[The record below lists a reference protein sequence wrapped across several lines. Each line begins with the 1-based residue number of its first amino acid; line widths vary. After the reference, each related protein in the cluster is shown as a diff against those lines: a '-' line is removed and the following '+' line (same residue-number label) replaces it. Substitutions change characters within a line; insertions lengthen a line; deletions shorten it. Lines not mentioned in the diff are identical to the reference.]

1 METLIHFLS
10 IILYLIQGCFFY
22 KSVCC
27 AIRPQDPLPGKLLA
41 WFLLSIVG
49 SVRLFAGD
57 PVNIIGT
64 LGLFLAAVFLLFRG
78 QWFVK
83 LGIVMIFYPIVAAF
97 NFLHNSL
104 GSNIFFTFSDDM
116 GIKNYLFSVLAQ
128 VFLVLFWY
136 LFHRFMGGRLSRTCG
151 VLDRRSW
158 ILLTVICLA
167 SLTAVISLVCFN
179 ISSAV
184 EPAVYPCMA
193 ACIVTN
199 FGSIALATR
208 LADTILADMER
219 RNLLLQKSYYE
230 ELDQNQQQIR
240 KIRHDMNNHL
250 SVLEG
255 LLKKG
260 DIPNA
265 LEYFEELEKHVR
277 TGTRRFCKDSIVN
290 AVLNAK
296 YNAAEESGADCFFH
310 VDIDEL
316 LGIDAVSLCTVFANT
331 LDNAIEACR
340 KIPEP
345 EKRRISLKARY
356 AENGYF
362 SYEIVNSKRNE
373 IRKKKDAFLTDKED
387 ARSHG
392 LGIASVQD
400 VVRRYEGTL
409 DISYTEDEFRVVILV
424 RAK

>member
-27 AIRPQDPLPGKLLA
+27 VIRPLDPLPGKLLA
-41 WFLLSIVG
+41 WFLFCIVG

-64 LGLFLAAVFLLFRG
+64 LGLFLVTVFLLFRG

-104 GSNIFFTFSDDM
+104 GAYIFFTFSDDM
-116 GIKNYLFSVLAQ
+116 GMKNYLFSVLAQ
-128 VFLVLFWY
+128 VFLILFWY

-167 SLTAVISLVCFN
+167 SLAAVISLICFN

-230 ELDQNQQQIR
+230 ELDRNQQQIR

-265 LEYFEELEKHVR
+265 LGYFEDLEKHVR
-277 TGTRRFCKDSIVN
+277 TRTRRFCKDSIVN

-296 YNAAEESGADCFFH
+296 YNAAEESGTDCFFH

-345 EKRRISLKARY
+345 EKRHISLRARY

>member
-22 KSVCC
+22 RSVCC
-27 AIRPQDPLPGKLLA
+27 AIRPLDSRPWKLLA
-41 WFLLSIVG
+41 WFLLSMTG

-57 PVNIIGT
+57 PINIIGM
-64 LGLFLAAVFLLFRG
+64 LGLFLAPVFFLFRG

-104 GSNIFFTFSDDM
+104 GATIFFSFSDDM

-128 VFLVLFWY
+128 VFLILFWY
-136 LFHRFMGGRLSRTCG
+136 LFHRFMGERLSRTCG
-151 VLDRRSW
+151 MLDQRSW
-158 ILLTVICLA
+158 MLLTVICLA
-167 SLTAVISLVCFN
+167 SLTAVISLISFQL
-179 ISSAV
+179 SSAV
-184 EPAVYPCMA
+184 ESVVYLCMV

-199 FGSIALATR
+199 FGTICLATR

-219 RNLLLQKSYYE
+219 RNLQLQKSYYE

-250 SVLEG
+250 SVIEG

-260 DIPNA
+260 DIQNA
-265 LEYFEELEKHVR
+265 LEYFEDLAGHVR

-296 YNAAEESGADCFFH
+296 YTAAEDAAIDSFFH
-310 VDIDEL
+310 VDIDKI
-316 LGIDAVSLCTVFANT
+316 LGIDAVSLCTIFSNT
-331 LDNAIEACR
+331 LDNAIEACL
-340 KIPEP
+340 KIPET
-345 EKRRISLKARY
+345 EKRHLSLKARY
-356 AENGYF
+356 TDNGYF

-373 IRKKKDAFLTDKED
+373 VKKKKDAFLTDKKD

-392 LGIASVQD
+392 LGIVSVSD
-400 VVRRYEGTL
+400 VVRRYDGTL
-409 DISYTEDEFRVVILV
+409 DITYTEDEFRVVILI

>member
-27 AIRPQDPLPGKLLA
+27 AIRPLDSLPGKLLA
-41 WFLLSIVG
+41 WFLLSMTG
-49 SVRLFAGD
+49 SVRFFAGD

-83 LGIVMIFYPIVAAF
+83 LGIVMIFYPIIAAF

-104 GSNIFFTFSDDM
+104 GANIFFSFSDDM
-116 GIKNYLFSVLAQ
+116 GLKNYIFSVLAQ
-128 VFLVLFWY
+128 VFLILFWY
-136 LFHRFMGGRLSRTCG
+136 LFHRFMGKRLSRTCG

-167 SLTAVISLVCFN
+167 SLTAVISLICFN
-179 ISSAV
+179 FSSAV
-184 EPAVYPCMA
+184 VPAVYPCMI

-199 FGSIALATR
+199 FGSIGLAAR
-208 LADTILADMER
+208 LADTVLADMDR

-230 ELDQNQQQIR
+230 ELDRNQQQIR
-240 KIRHDMNNHL
+240 KLRHDMNNHL

-255 LLKKG
+255 LLEKG
-260 DIPNA
+260 DIQDA
-265 LEYFEELEKHVR
+265 MEYFKDLEKHVR

-310 VDIDEL
+310 VDIDEI
-316 LGIDAVSLCTVFANT
+316 LGIDAVSLCTIFSNT
-331 LDNAIEACR
+331 LDNAIEACL
-340 KIPEP
+340 KIPET

-356 AENGYF
+356 TENGYF
-362 SYEIVNSKRNE
+362 SYEIINSKRNE

-392 LGIASVQD
+392 LGIASVRD
-400 VVRRYEGTL
+400 VVRRYDGTL
-409 DISYTEDEFRVVILV
+409 GITYTEDEFRVVILI

>member
-27 AIRPQDPLPGKLLA
+27 AIRPLNSLPGKLLA
-41 WFLLSIVG
+41 WFLLSMTG
-49 SVRLFAGD
+49 SVRFFAGD

-83 LGIVMIFYPIVAAF
+83 LGIVMIFYPIIAAF

-104 GSNIFFTFSDDM
+104 GANIFFSFSDDM
-116 GIKNYLFSVLAQ
+116 GLKNYIFSVLAQ
-128 VFLVLFWY
+128 VFLILFWY
-136 LFHRFMGGRLSRTCG
+136 LFHRFMGERLSRTCG

-167 SLTAVISLVCFN
+167 SLTAVISLICFN
-179 ISSAV
+179 FSSAV
-184 EPAVYPCMA
+184 VPAVYPCMI

-199 FGSIALATR
+199 FGSIGLAAR
-208 LADTILADMER
+208 LADTVLADMDR

-230 ELDQNQQQIR
+230 ELDRNQQQIR
-240 KIRHDMNNHL
+240 KLRHDMNNHL

-255 LLKKG
+255 LLEKG
-260 DIPNA
+260 DIQDA
-265 LEYFEELEKHVR
+265 MEYFKDLEKHVR

-310 VDIDEL
+310 VDIDEI
-316 LGIDAVSLCTVFANT
+316 LGIDAVSLCTIFSNT
-331 LDNAIEACR
+331 LDNAIEACL
-340 KIPEP
+340 KIPET

-356 AENGYF
+356 TENGYF
-362 SYEIVNSKRNE
+362 SYEIINSKRNE

-392 LGIASVQD
+392 LGIASVRD
-400 VVRRYEGTL
+400 VVRRYDGTL
-409 DISYTEDEFRVVILV
+409 DITYTEDEFRVVILI

>member
-10 IILYLIQGCFFY
+10 IILYLIQCCFFY
-22 KSVCC
+22 RSVCC
-27 AIRPQDPLPGKLLA
+27 AIRPLDSRPWKLLA
-41 WFLLSIVG
+41 WFLLSMTG

-57 PVNIIGT
+57 PVNIIGM
-64 LGLFLAAVFLLFRG
+64 LGLFLATVFFLFRG

-104 GSNIFFTFSDDM
+104 GATIFFSFSDDM

-128 VFLVLFWY
+128 VFLILFWY
-136 LFHRFMGGRLSRTCG
+136 LFHRFMGERLSRTCG
-151 VLDRRSW
+151 MLDQRSW
-158 ILLTVICLA
+158 LLLTVICLA
-167 SLTAVISLVCFN
+167 SLTAVISL
-179 ISSAV
+179 ISFQLSSTV
-184 EPAVYPCMA
+184 ESVVYLCMV

-199 FGSIALATR
+199 FGTICLATR

-219 RNLLLQKSYYE
+219 RNLQLQKSYYE

-250 SVLEG
+250 SVIEG

-260 DIPNA
+260 DIQNA
-265 LEYFEELEKHVR
+265 LEYFEDLAGHVR

-290 AVLNAK
+290 AVLNTK
-296 YNAAEESGADCFFH
+296 YTAAEDAAIDSFFH
-310 VDIDEL
+310 VDIDKI
-316 LGIDAVSLCTVFANT
+316 LGIDAVSLCTIFSNT
-331 LDNAIEACR
+331 LDNAIEACL
-340 KIPEP
+340 KIPET
-345 EKRRISLKARY
+345 EKRHLSLKARY
-356 AENGYF
+356 TDNGYF

-373 IRKKKDAFLTDKED
+373 VKKKKDAFLTDKED

-392 LGIASVQD
+392 LGIVSVRD
-400 VVRRYEGTL
+400 VVRRYDGTL
-409 DISYTEDEFRVVILV
+409 DITYTEDEFRIVILIK
-424 RAK
+424 AK

>member
-27 AIRPQDPLPGKLLA
+27 AIRPLDSLPGKLLA
-41 WFLLSIVG
+41 WLLLSMAG

-64 LGLFLAAVFLLFRG
+64 LGLFLATVFLLFRG

-104 GSNIFFTFSDDM
+104 GANIFFSFSDDM
-116 GIKNYLFSVLAQ
+116 GMKNYLFSVLAQ
-128 VFLVLFWY
+128 VILILFWY
-136 LFHRFMGGRLSRTCG
+136 LFHRFMGERLSRTCG
-151 VLDRRSW
+151 MLDQRSW
-158 ILLTVICLA
+158 MLLTVICLA
-167 SLTAVISLVCFN
+167 SLTAVISLISFQL
-179 ISSAV
+179 SSAV
-184 EPAVYPCMA
+184 EPVVYLCMA

-199 FGSIALATR
+199 FGTICLATR

-219 RNLLLQKSYYE
+219 RNLRLQKSYYE

-250 SVLEG
+250 SVVEE

-260 DIPNA
+260 DIQNA
-265 LEYFEELEKHVR
+265 LEYFENLAGHVR

-296 YNAAEESGADCFFH
+296 YNAAEDASVDSFFH
-310 VDIDEL
+310 VDIDEI
-316 LGIDAVSLCTVFANT
+316 LGIDPISLCTIFSNT

-340 KIPEP
+340 KIPER

-356 AENGYF
+356 TENGYF
-362 SYEIVNSKRNE
+362 SCEIVNSKKNA

-392 LGIASVQD
+392 LGIASIRD
-400 VVRRYEGTL
+400 VIRRYDGTL
-409 DISYTEDEFRVVILV
+409 DISYTEEEFRVVVLI
-424 RAK
+424 KTK